1 MIFFKLVCLFFI
13 TLFFSLQIF
22 AEVAS
27 FSIDKRYDYADT
39 TLYESISKI
48 NYEIV
53 EGKVFF
59 ELDPTLAE
67 NRLIIDIDRASIDS
81 VEKNKVTFSSDFH
94 LLRPKDSSESNG
106 ILLVDILNRG
116 KKTISAYF
124 DIPNDNS
131 TGIDFLINRG
141 YTLLFLG
148 WQFDVPKSDILLK
161 AYVPNISSDNG
172 IVEGIVRSDFQ
183 VQELIYSH
191 SLGDRGHIPYSVLDI
206 DDERNILTE
215 REPVNGERAAVDKSL
230 WKFGYLK
237 DSVFVSD
244 PNYIYKEDGFS
255 PNRVYEV
262 VYYSGNSSVAGLGLA
277 SIRDLVSFIKY
288 DNNTDEIFPVSIS
301 QAISFGSS
309 QSGRLLRTFLYDGF
323 NLDIKQRLVFDGLMV
338 HLGASSR
345 GSFNHRFAQPSRA
358 TDVSYLY
365 PGTHFPF
372 SDIKQINPLDGT
384 EDSLIDDSKS
394 GSPKIFFT
402 NSSTEYWRRPA
413 ALIHTNVNGDKDINH
428 LKNSRIYNFSGTQH
442 VPSSFDSIN
451 YHTINRGNPNNYR
464 WFLRG
469 LLIAMT
475 DWVQK
480 DTLPPSSVYPKLL
493 DNTLVRL
500 EELDFPILKNVS
512 VPVDISRG
520 YQLNYGTSFNH
531 NGVITIE
538 PPQILSSLPFLIPQ
552 VDIDGNELGGLR
564 SPFIS
569 VPIGTFTGW
578 YPNNPKGG
586 LGFVL
591 PFSRTRVE
599 RLANGDARLSLE
611 ERYDNLDHYLRLFKD
626 YSEELIDKRF
636 ILEEDLDYLMI
647 SAEKYWR

>member
-1 MIFFKLVCLFFI
+1 MIFFKLICLFFI

-27 FSIDKRYDYADT
+27 FSIDKRYDYTDT
-39 TLYESISKI
+39 VLDEDISKI
-48 NYEIV
+48 NYELI

-59 ELDPTLAE
+59 ELDPTLSE
-67 NRLIIDIDRASIDS
+67 NSLIVDIDRASINLI
-81 VEKNKVTFSSDFH
+81 EKNTVTFSSDFH
-94 LLRPKDSSESNG
+94 LLRPKDSSKSNG

-116 KKTISAYF
+116 KKTLSAYF
-124 DIPNDNS
+124 DVPNDNS

-161 AYVPNISSDNG
+161 AYVPNLSSDNG

-183 VQELIYSH
+183 VQELSYSH

-206 DDERNILTE
+206 NDERNILTE
-215 REPVNGERAAVDKSL
+215 REPVDGERVAIDKSL
-230 WKFGYLK
+230 WKFGYLE
-237 DSVFVSD
+237 DNIFISD

-288 DNNTDEIFPVSIS
+288 DNKTDEIFPASVS

-323 NLDIKQRLVFDGLMV
+323 NLDIKGRLVFDGLMV

-372 SDIKQINPLDGT
+372 SDIKQINPLDGK

-428 LKNSRIYNFSGTQH
+428 LKNSRIYHFSGTQH

-451 YHTINRGNPNNYR
+451 YHAINRGNPNNYR

-480 DTLPPSSVYPKLL
+480 DTSPPSSVYPKLL

-500 EELDFPILKNVS
+500 EELDFPILKNLS

-538 PPQILSSLPFLIPQ
+538 PPQILSTLPFLIPQ
-552 VDIDGNELGGLR
+552 VDIDGNELGGLK

-578 YPNNPKGG
+578 YPNSPKGG

-599 RLANGDARLSLE
+599 RLDNGDARLSLE

-626 YSEELIDKRF
+626 YSEQLIDKRL